1 MSGGSRRHRGG
12 WAKRLATSIVIMVA
26 ECHRAQ
32 RQMAVLASSPDR
44 YLLDVGVAPGT
55 YQEFLFR
62 TSGPLMHEP
71 PAYRRPA
78 GWAVR

>member
-1 MSGGSRRHRGG
+1 MTGGSQRHPGG
-12 WAKRLATSIVIMVA
+12 WAKRLATGIVTMVA

-32 RQMAVLASSPDR
+32 RKMVVLASSPDR

-62 TSGPLMHEP
+62 TSGALMHEP
-71 PAYRRPA
+71 PAYQRLA
-78 GWAVR
+78 GRGVR